1 MIDTVNIAPVAK
13 ARPTICRSDSVLHMR
28 LSEAKLE
35 RNGEVYIVQRAFPPV
50 ISIPRE
56 REALTDWK
64 AKIA

>member
-1 MIDTVNIAPVAK
+1 
-13 ARPTICRSDSVLHMR
+13 MR

-35 RNGEVYIVQRAFPPV
+35 RNGEVYIGQRAFPPV